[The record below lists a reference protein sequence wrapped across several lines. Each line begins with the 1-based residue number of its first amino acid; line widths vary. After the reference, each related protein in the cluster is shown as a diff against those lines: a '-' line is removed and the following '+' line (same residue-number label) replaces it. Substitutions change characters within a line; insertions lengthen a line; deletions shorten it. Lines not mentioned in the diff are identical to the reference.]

1 MPKEESKNASQENDA
16 ASHTPSVHE
25 EVSADTSK
33 PATPHETGGVTRG
46 ALNNALMRTFRGDI
60 SSVLKDEKK
69 ADAAARSLI
78 PEKKPATLE
87 NEKGAPS
94 STPTKKAKESER
106 VRNKAIVHTFKD
118 DVQHMVRSRKM
129 SLSRMAALESA
140 RHAQNNPDA
149 QGASSPWRTTM
160 LVALGVLFVLAGIL
174 IAVGAYY
181 AYVLNTVPPEQTLD
195 DPAMFFTE
203 ARERI
208 DITELESYEVMPLL
222 AGVRRETRAA
232 LGAIVEFYITHEAD
246 TFGESTRATQL
257 NPAVFLE
264 AFDASVGTTFL
275 NTLGNKYLLGVHI
288 IDDGTMP
295 FLVLT
300 SASHGHTFAGMLA
313 WETAIEEDLAPFF
326 SPRGVYL
333 RPAIASGARFEDTT
347 IENLDIRF
355 IRDENGQTR
364 LLYAFVNRTTVVVTT
379 NLRTLLEL
387 AARIRV
393 APA

>member
-1 MPKEESKNASQENDA
+1 MPKEESKNASQKNDA

-25 EVSADTSK
+25 EVSA
-33 PATPHETGGVTRG
+33 PAENRETPSVAHGS
-46 ALNNALMRTFRGDI
+46 LNNALMRTFRSDI
-60 SSVLKDEKK
+60 SSVIQDEKK

-78 PEKKPATLE
+78 PKKKPATLE
-87 NEKGAPS
+87 NEKVVPS
-94 STPTKKAKESER
+94 STPTEKAKESER

-140 RHAQNNPDA
+140 RNAQNNPDA
-149 QGASSPWRTTM
+149 QSASSPWRTTM
-160 LVALGVLFVLAGIL
+160 LVVLGILFVLAGIL

-181 AYVLNTVPPEQTLD
+181 AYVLNTAPPEQMLD

-208 DITELESYEVMPLL
+208 NVTELQSYEVMPLL

-232 LGAIVEFYITHEAD
+232 LGAIVEFYITREAD
-246 TFGESTRATQL
+246 TFGESGESTRATQL

-264 AFDASVGTTFL
+264 AFGASVDSTFF
-275 NTLGNKYLLGVHI
+275 NTLGNEYLLGVHL
-288 IDDGTMP
+288 IDDGTIP

-326 SPRGVYL
+326 SPRGVYV
-333 RPAIASGARFEDTT
+333 RPAIAGGARFEDTT

-364 LLYAFVNRTTVVVTT
+364 LLYAFVNRTTVVITT